1 MSEPEN
7 SKMNNLIISESNY
20 SCQYFDEDFIKQKNL
35 KSKKLYNLEEKER
48 EIYDTQQELSEKMFQ
63 ILIQQKKKFNNK
75 YNKLKKEDEF
85 YNYYYS
91 DYNNKIANMLNNYN
105 KNYNNSILDVFSEFN
120 QNWIFPKTINNLNNN
135 SFKKKC
141 DIKSYPK
148 NNNDDNKYKSKS
160 CSKFVK
166 TYRMNNDNPLLNLK
180 TQFNNN
186 KNNLYRTE
194 RKSKFFSA
202 NKIGGVKPKN
212 RTARTTVRNSNNKNK
227 IKYNLNSMNKIN
239 KTNENIFNDNNYFEI
254 KNNSR
259 FLTRENFYPK
269 NIFMNLNKDNYAK
282 LTFDNG
288 CNSTKTS
295 FRNCCRTN
303 KDLNNSKN
311 LKKFGSQYN
320 FYNHNSNN
328 NKIALRQIKI

>member
-63 ILIQQKKKFNNK
+63 ILTQQKKKFNNK

-120 QNWIFPKTINNLNNN
+120 QNWIFPKTINNLSNN

-212 RTARTTVRNSNNKNK
+212 RTARTTVRNSNNKNN

-269 NIFMNLNKDNYAK
+269 NI
-282 LTFDNG
+282 
-288 CNSTKTS
+288 
-295 FRNCCRTN
+295 
-303 KDLNNSKN
+303 
-311 LKKFGSQYN
+311 
-320 FYNHNSNN
+320 
-328 NKIALRQIKI
+328 